1 MDGARGHRRGTRSDR
16 AIPWHAAVGSMMG
29 EIVADYRTHHVG
41 EREVVDW
48 TRQDGIYRNVPV
60 VYMREVTLE
69 DYRAAFPN
77 SVLTLDRC
85 HFWEVSVD

>member
-1 MDGARGHRRGTRSDR
+1 MA
-16 AIPWHAAVGSMMG
+16 
-29 EIVADYRTHHVG
+29 EIIADYRTHHVG

-48 TRQDGIYRNVPV
+48 TRPDGIYRNVPV

-69 DYRAAFPN
+69 DYRVDHPHAA
-77 SVLTLDRC
+77 LTLDRC